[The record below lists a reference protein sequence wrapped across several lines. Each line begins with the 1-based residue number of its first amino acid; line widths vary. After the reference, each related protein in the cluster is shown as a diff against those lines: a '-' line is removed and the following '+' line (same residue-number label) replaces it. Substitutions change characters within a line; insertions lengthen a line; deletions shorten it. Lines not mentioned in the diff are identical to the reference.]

1 MEVINLHKC
10 LGCGTD
16 VDIGFWELEQYWCN
30 ICQILVPEITGS
42 SMESIPNKNKAEK
55 LRKILRNPSPIINNV
70 WKSFNNI
77 DTGDRHRPEKSWFIL
92 ENQQDCKR
100 KLFDWNENE
109 NNVTTIFSE
118 NDKELFTSGDQS
130 KGNLETLRRLQRG
143 GILPDGSHI
152 SWISGKFFLDGE
164 VINLPYIDLREIL
177 EKSNDYNKYNWKLML
192 YLISLAT
199 ENTSVYDK
207 KNGWPRFLR
216 RSPRLNRKYICKHPI
231 NNLETM
237 KNQRLYES
245 IKEIT
250 PFEMHQ
256 DMRYWINSWNRV
268 LSDKSSIFIKR
279 HEIPI
284 SLVIDKGRL
293 MLRVRRN
300 DKWRKI
306 RVPRN
311 LDIWSILIN
320 WCLMLPGDGRR
331 NHLESLQY
339 YLFCD
344 LEMEVIAKAEING
357 IEFLRGIIE
366 NSNGKASVEG
376 KKIVVEGKYGVKY
389 SISPGSG
396 PHGSRFK
403 VFTDIVSDKDKMQE
417 EIFERL
423 NRRWQRRREMA
434 NMKQKEL
441 CIVEEPHL
449 RKLVIGD
456 AIGSIVMAL
465 LNDDKSRK
473 KIDTLDK
480 HLSQFDSEG
489 EVNNREII
497 DRNNRQEVDQILQ
510 RIEYEED
517 RIGRIQERLPGDFNE
532 RRLLQLRNQL
542 EVLQDRFRF
551 LQRVLDDTDRA

>member
-1 MEVINLHKC
+1 MINLHKC
-10 LGCGTD
+10 LGCGAEVVIKD
-16 VDIGFWELEQYWCN
+16 WKDRNWCDICE
-30 ICQILVPEITGS
+30 ILIPEITEYS
-42 SMESIPNKNKAEK
+42 LLSIPNKNKAEK
-55 LRKILRNPSPIINNV
+55 LGNILRNPSSKINNV

-77 DTGDRHRPEKSWFIL
+77 DRREKSWFIL
-92 ENQQDCKR
+92 ENEQVCKR

-109 NNVTTIFSE
+109 NNISTIFSE

-164 VINLPYIDLREIL
+164 VVNLPYIDLREIL
-177 EKSNDYNKYNWKLML
+177 EKSTDYNKYNWKLML

-199 ENTSVYDK
+199 ENTSVFD
-207 KNGWPRFLR
+207 KNGFPGFLR
-216 RSPRLNRKYICKHPI
+216 RRPRLNTKYICKHPI

-256 DMRYWINSWNRV
+256 DMKYWINSWNRV
-268 LSDKSSIFIKR
+268 LSDKSPMFVKK

-284 SLVIDKGRL
+284 SLIIDKGRL
-293 MLRVRRN
+293 MLRVKRN

-320 WCLMLPGDGRR
+320 WCLMLPGDEKR

-344 LEMEVIAKAEING
+344 LETETIAKAEING
-357 IEFLRGIIE
+357 IEFLRGIID

-403 VFTDIVSDKDKMQE
+403 VFTDIVSDKDMMQE
-417 EIFERL
+417 EIFRRL
-423 NRRWQRRREMA
+423 NRRWQRGREMA

-465 LNDDKSRK
+465 LNDDKSRR

-497 DRNNRQEVDQILQ
+497 DRNNRQEVDQLLQ
-510 RIEYEED
+510 RIEYEEE

-532 RRLLQLRNQL
+532 RRLLQLRTQL
-542 EVLQDRFRF
+542 EVLQERFRF

>member
-1 MEVINLHKC
+1 MINLRKC
-10 LGCGTD
+10 LGCGTE
-16 VDIGFWELEQYWCN
+16 VDFGFWELEQYWCD
-30 ICQILVPEITGS
+30 ICQILIPEITEYS
-42 SMESIPNKNKAEK
+42 LESIPNKNKAEK

-77 DTGDRHRPEKSWFIL
+77 DTGEKSWFIL
-92 ENQQDCKR
+92 RNEQDCKR

-109 NNVTTIFSE
+109 NNISTIFSE
-118 NDKELFTSGDQS
+118 DDKELFTSGDQS

-199 ENTSVYDK
+199 ENTPVFNK
-207 KNGWPRFLR
+207 KKVFPDFLR
-216 RSPRLNRKYICKHPI
+216 RRPRLNTKYICKHPI
-231 NNLETM
+231 NNLETREN
-237 KNQRLYES
+237 KRLYDS

-250 PFEMHQ
+250 PLDLHENT
-256 DMRYWINSWNRV
+256 RYWINSWNRV
-268 LSDKSSIFIKR
+268 LSDKSRIYPKR

-284 SLVIDKGRL
+284 SLIIDKGRL

-320 WCLMLPGDGRR
+320 WCLMLPGDGGRK
-331 NHLESLQY
+331 HLESLQY

-344 LEMEVIAKAEING
+344 LEMEIITKTEING
-357 IEFLRGIIE
+357 IEFLRGIID

-403 VFTDIVSDKDKMQE
+403 VFTDIDSDKDKIE
-417 EIFERL
+417 DEIFRRL
-423 NRRWQRRREMA
+423 NRRLPGLGVP
-434 NMKQKEL
+434 NTNQKEL

-489 EVNNREII
+489 EGNNREII
-497 DRNNRQEVDQILQ
+497 DRNNRQEADQILQ
-510 RIEYEED
+510 RIEYEQA
-517 RIGRIQERLPGDFNE
+517 RIDRIQERIPGDFNE
-532 RRLLQLRNQL
+532 RRIVQLRNQL
-542 EVLQDRFRF
+542 EVLQERFRY
-551 LQRVLDDTDRA
+551 LQRVLDGRGQV

>member
-1 MEVINLHKC
+1 MINLHKC
-10 LGCGTD
+10 LGCGTE
-16 VDIGFWELEQYWCN
+16 VDFGFWELEQYWCD
-30 ICQILVPEITGS
+30 ICQILIPEITEYS
-42 SMESIPNKNKAEK
+42 LESIPNKNKAEK

-77 DTGDRHRPEKSWFIL
+77 DRGEKSWFIL
-92 ENQQDCKR
+92 KNEQDCKR
-100 KLFDWNENE
+100 KLFDWNEND
-109 NNVTTIFSE
+109 NNISTIFSE
-118 NDKELFTSGDQS
+118 DDKELFTSGDQS

-199 ENTSVYDK
+199 ENTPVFNK
-207 KNGWPRFLR
+207 KKGFPDFLR
-216 RSPRLNRKYICKHPI
+216 RRPRLNTKYICKHPI
-231 NNLETM
+231 NNLETREN
-237 KNQRLYES
+237 KRLYDS

-250 PFEMHQ
+250 PLDLHENT
-256 DMRYWINSWNRV
+256 RYWINSWNRV
-268 LSDKSSIFIKR
+268 LSDKSRIYPKR

-284 SLVIDKGRL
+284 SLIIDKGRL

-320 WCLMLPGDGRR
+320 WCLMLPGDGGRK
-331 NHLESLQY
+331 HLESLQY

-344 LEMEVIAKAEING
+344 LEMEIITKTEING
-357 IEFLRGIIE
+357 IEFLRGIID

-376 KKIVVEGKYGVKY
+376 KKIVVEGQYGVKY

-403 VFTDIVSDKDKMQE
+403 VFTEIVSDKDKIQE
-417 EIFERL
+417 EMFRRL
-423 NRRWQRRREMA
+423 NRRLPGLGVA

-480 HLSQFDSEG
+480 HLSQFDSEE

-510 RIEYEED
+510 RIEYEEN
-517 RIGRIQERLPGDFNE
+517 RIARIQERIPGDFNE
-532 RRLLQLRNQL
+532 RRILQLRNQL
-542 EVLQDRFRF
+542 EVLQERFRY
-551 LQRVLDDTDRA
+551 LQRVLDDRGRV

>member
-1 MEVINLHKC
+1 MINLNKC

-30 ICQILVPEITGS
+30 ICQILIPQITGCS
-42 SMESIPNKNKAEK
+42 LEAIPNKNKADK
-55 LRKILRNPSPIINNV
+55 LKRVLGNPSSIINKV
-70 WKSFNNI
+70 WKSFDNV
-77 DTGDRHRPEKSWFIL
+77 DRKEKSWFIL

-177 EKSNDYNKYNWKLML
+177 EKSTDYNKYNWKLML

-199 ENTSVYDK
+199 ENTSVFDK
-207 KNGWPRFLR
+207 KNGFPGFLR
-216 RSPRLNRKYICKHPI
+216 RRPRLNTKYICKHPI

-256 DMRYWINSWNRV
+256 DMKYWINSWNRV
-268 LSDKSSIFIKR
+268 LSDKSLMFVKK

-284 SLVIDKGRL
+284 SLIIDKGRL

-320 WCLMLPGDGRR
+320 WCLMLPGDEKR

-344 LEMEVIAKAEING
+344 LETETIAKAEING
-357 IEFLRGIIE
+357 IEFLRGIID

-403 VFTDIVSDKDKMQE
+403 VFTDIVSDKDMMQE
-417 EIFERL
+417 EIFRRL
-423 NRRWQRRREMA
+423 NRRWQRGREMA

-480 HLSQFDSEG
+480 HLSQFDSEE

-497 DRNNRQEVDQILQ
+497 DRNNRQEVDQLLQ
-510 RIEYEED
+510 RIEYEEE

-532 RRLLQLRNQL
+532 RRLLQLRTQL
-542 EVLQDRFRF
+542 EVLQERFRF

>member
-10 LGCGTD
+10 LGCGAEVVIKD
-16 VDIGFWELEQYWCN
+16 WKDRNWCDICE
-30 ICQILVPEITGS
+30 ILIPEITEYS
-42 SMESIPNKNKAEK
+42 LLSIPNKNNAEK
-55 LRKILRNPSPIINNV
+55 LGNILRKPSSKINNV

-77 DTGDRHRPEKSWFIL
+77 DRREKSWFIL
-92 ENQQDCKR
+92 ENEQVCKR

-109 NNVTTIFSE
+109 NNISTIFSE
-118 NDKELFTSGDQS
+118 DDKELFTSGDQS

-164 VINLPYIDLREIL
+164 VVNLPYIDLREIL
-177 EKSNDYNKYNWKLML
+177 EKSTDYNKYNWKLML

-199 ENTSVYDK
+199 ENTPVFDK
-207 KNGWPRFLR
+207 KKGFPRFLR
-216 RSPRLNRKYICKHPI
+216 RRPRLNTKYICKHPV
-231 NNLETM
+231 NNLETREN
-237 KNQRLYES
+237 KRLYDS

-250 PFEMHQ
+250 SLDLHE

-268 LSDKSSIFIKR
+268 LSDKSRIYPKR

-284 SLVIDKGRL
+284 SLIIDKGRL

-320 WCLMLPGDGRR
+320 WCLMLPGSEER

-344 LEMEVIAKAEING
+344 SEMEIITKTERNG
-357 IEFLRGIIE
+357 IEFLRGIID

-376 KKIVVEGKYGVKY
+376 KKIVVEGQYGVKY
-389 SISPGSG
+389 SISPGFG

-403 VFTDIVSDKDKMQE
+403 VFTDIVTDKDNIQE
-417 EIFERL
+417 EMFRRL
-423 NRRWQRRREMA
+423 NRRLRGLGGA
-434 NMKQKEL
+434 NTKQKEL

-497 DRNNRQEVDQILQ
+497 DQNNRQEIDQILQ
-510 RIEYEED
+510 RIEYEEEQ
-517 RIGRIQERLPGDFNE
+517 IARIQERIPGDFNE
-532 RRLLQLRNQL
+532 RRIVVVRNQL
-542 EVLQDRFRF
+542 EVLQERFRY
-551 LQRVLDDTDRA
+551 LQRVLDDRGRV

>member
-1 MEVINLHKC
+1 MINLDKC
-10 LGCGTD
+10 LGCGTE
-16 VDIGFWELEQYWCN
+16 VIIRNWEDRNWCN
-30 ICQILVPEITGS
+30 ICQILIPQITGCS
-42 SMESIPNKNKAEK
+42 LEAIPNKNKADK
-55 LRKILRNPSPIINNV
+55 LKRVLGNPSSIINKV
-70 WKSFNNI
+70 WKSFDNV
-77 DTGDRHRPEKSWFIL
+77 DRKEKSWFIL

-100 KLFDWNENE
+100 KLFDWNQNE

-177 EKSNDYNKYNWKLML
+177 EKSTDYNKYNWKLML

-199 ENTSVYDK
+199 ENTSVFDK

-216 RSPRLNRKYICKHPI
+216 RSPRLNTKYICKHPI

-256 DMRYWINSWNRV
+256 DMKYWINSWNRV
-268 LSDKSSIFIKR
+268 LSDKSLMFVKK

-284 SLVIDKGRL
+284 SLIIDKGRL

-320 WCLMLPGDGRR
+320 WCLMLPGDEKR

-344 LEMEVIAKAEING
+344 LETETIAKAEING
-357 IEFLRGIIE
+357 IEFLRGIID

-403 VFTDIVSDKDKMQE
+403 VFTDIVSDRDMMQE
-417 EIFERL
+417 EIFRRL
-423 NRRWQRRREMA
+423 NRRWQRGREMA

-497 DRNNRQEVDQILQ
+497 DRNNRQEVDQLLQ
-510 RIEYEED
+510 RIEHEEE

-532 RRLLQLRNQL
+532 RRLLQLRTQL
-542 EVLQDRFRF
+542 EVLQERFRF